1 MHSPARW
8 LLPLLAYCP
17 LVCCACSETDDYRVR
32 IDAKLRY
39 AEVRASLCLH
49 SDTLSMFDVE
59 PVPGLPNGH
68 FDLVED
74 LQIRDAHG
82 SVLDAQNLGSGDL
95 RVAGDQRITLQ
106 YRVRLEHA
114 RYTWPAG
121 LEEVAYHTDE
131 GLLIGGSRLFFV
143 DGEVPSQQPIRV
155 RFELPRGW
163 QAHTPW
169 PGAAQPMQFLPES
182 RRDLLNN
189 VVFLGTAHAQT
200 FEADGIRIELVLGQR
215 YRAQAARFIEI
226 LRTQL
231 HSYTELFQG
240 PPRTRRYLIVI
251 NEGASGDGGAFAGSF
266 SQYIAGDAD
275 RLNEVNWAHTLAHEL
290 LHFWNGLSLVPADPR
305 EEWFKE
311 GVTDYLTIATMARN
325 GLIDQTLL
333 MKRLENL
340 ARRYRMAR
348 MLQGTHL
355 SLRAAGADKQ
365 RQRMLIYGGG
375 ALVALALDARL
386 REVSEDRLSLASLM
400 AAMHQAYG
408 QTGQPYTLADIE
420 RLARTLS
427 GVDFHDFFAASVD
440 STDELD
446 LRASLRSLGLR
457 LDSFMDEA
465 YIAPDPA
472 ADPAAQRRFREVFVP
487 G

>member
-1 MHSPARW
+1 MQTPLRW
-8 LLPLLAYCP
+8 LLPLLAHGP
-17 LVCCACSETDDYRVR
+17 LAYGACSGADDYRVR
-32 IDAKLRY
+32 IDAEQRH

-68 FDLVED
+68 YDLVEH
-74 LQIRDAHG
+74 LRIRDARG
-82 SVLDAQNLGSGDL
+82 RALAANALGMGDL
-95 RVAGDQRITLQ
+95 RVAGGQRISLH

-114 RYTWPAG
+114 RYRWPAG
-121 LEEVAYHTDE
+121 LEEVSYRTDE

-143 DGEVPSQQPIRV
+143 DGEVASQQPIRV

-169 PGAAQPMQFLPES
+169 PATSRPLQFQPAS

-189 VVFLGTAHAQT
+189 VVFLGSAHAET
-200 FEADGIRIELVLGQR
+200 FDADGIRIELVLGQR

-226 LRTQL
+226 LRRQL

-266 SQYIAGDAD
+266 SQFIAGDAD
-275 RLNEVNWAHTLAHEL
+275 RLNEVNWAHALAHEL

-348 MLQGTHL
+348 MLQGSDL

-365 RQRMLIYGGG
+365 RQRMLVYGGG

-386 REVSEDRLSLASLM
+386 RVVSEDRLSLASLM

-408 QTGQPYTLADIE
+408 LTGQPYTLADIE
-420 RLARTLS
+420 RLAHTLS
-427 GVDFHDFFAASVD
+427 GADFHDFFATHVD
-440 STDELD
+440 SAAELD
-446 LRASLRSLGLR
+446 VRASLQALGLR

-472 ADPAAQRRFREVFVP
+472 ASTAAQRRYRSTFAP